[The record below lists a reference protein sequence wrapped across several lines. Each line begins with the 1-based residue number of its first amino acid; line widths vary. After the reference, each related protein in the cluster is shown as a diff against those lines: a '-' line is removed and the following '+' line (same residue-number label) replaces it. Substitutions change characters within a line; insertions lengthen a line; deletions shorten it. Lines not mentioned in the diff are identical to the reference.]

1 MALAD
6 GELEGEDKAR
16 AEKALANSAEARL
29 LVEGFRANHLAQW
42 LGESLEERAA
52 AADGIA
58 DAVMA
63 RVAQEGAEERRVV
76 RVSSAKKRSARMG
89 VVGPVAFAALSLA
102 AGVAMTLREGDRLH
116 DTGVAVASSG
126 APAAPAGDDEPQA
139 TALAQRAASAASQ
152 GVEVD
157 EIDSVSRGV
166 SIFEIPVV
174 PTAAAAANAPPPSS
188 VVIMIEDDPA
198 TK

>member
-6 GELEGEDKAR
+6 GELEGDEKAR
-16 AEKALANSAEARL
+16 AEKALAASAEARL

-63 RVAQEGAEERRVV
+63 RVAREGAEERRVV
-76 RVSSAKKRSARMG
+76 SLSSTKNAKKKSRMG
-89 VVGPVAFAALSLA
+89 VAAPVAFAALSLA
-102 AGVAMTLREGDRLH
+102 AGVAMTLREADKPR
-116 DTGVAVASSG
+116 DTSAPVAMT
-126 APAAPAGDDEPQA
+126 PAATEDDPQA
-139 TALAQRAASAASQ
+139 SALAQRAAPAAAQ

-174 PTAAAAANAPPPSS
+174 PSAAAAANAPPPSS